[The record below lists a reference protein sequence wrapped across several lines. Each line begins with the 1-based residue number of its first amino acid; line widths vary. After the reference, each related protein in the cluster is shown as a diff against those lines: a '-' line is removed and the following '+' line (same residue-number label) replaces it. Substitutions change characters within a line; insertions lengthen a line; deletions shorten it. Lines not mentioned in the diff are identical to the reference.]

1 MFLKKTKLI
10 FFIIIILEEN
20 ANLKLTAVRELNH
33 RVFGG
38 CFAAKR
44 KSRSIN
50 GNLFAFLEVIDKIE
64 NRSESDDLRLSRG

>member
-1 MFLKKTKLI
+1 LGLVPEKKSD
-10 FFIIIILEEN
+10 FFNNNNNNNNKRIILKGR

-44 KSRSIN
+44 KTRSIN
-50 GNLFAFLEVIDKIE
+50 D
-64 NRSESDDLRLSRG
+64 